1 MHRFGRHCRRMG
13 RVFVTLVRQTETQLL
28 AMEQQVLPLA
38 RAAQACLYGVSQVS
52 KDQQARLDT

>member
-1 MHRFGRHCRRMG
+1 
-13 RVFVTLVRQTETQLL
+13 VTLVRQTETQLL